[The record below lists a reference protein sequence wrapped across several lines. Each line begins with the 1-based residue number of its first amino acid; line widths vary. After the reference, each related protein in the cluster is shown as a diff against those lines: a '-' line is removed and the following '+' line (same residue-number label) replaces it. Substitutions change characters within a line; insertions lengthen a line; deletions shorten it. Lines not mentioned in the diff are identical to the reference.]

1 LVSRELRSTR
11 LDQFQ
16 DVLQGRRAAVLVAPA
31 LSGAA
36 LVVVVVVV
44 VAGMAVITA
53 GVAVIAVAAR
63 RTAVSLGAV
72 AGVVLGGAGRDGVV
86 AMAGATAR
94 SGRGFAVEVTC
105 AVVVRAGDGCPD
117 CRQPG
122 FRSAMVIGGSVCRA
136 L

>member
-1 LVSRELRSTR
+1 M
-11 LDQFQ
+11 
-16 DVLQGRRAAVLVAPA
+16 
-31 LSGAA
+31 
-36 LVVVVVVV
+36 VVVVV

-86 AMAGATAR
+86 AMAGGTTR

-105 AVVVRAGDGCPD
+105 AVVVHAGDGCPD

-122 FRSAMVIGGSVCRA
+122 FRRAMVIGGIVCRA

>member
-1 LVSRELRSTR
+1 M
-11 LDQFQ
+11 
-16 DVLQGRRAAVLVAPA
+16 
-31 LSGAA
+31 
-36 LVVVVVVV
+36 VVVVV
-44 VAGMAVITA
+44 VAGMAVVTA
-53 GVAVIAVAAR
+53 GASVIAVAAR
-63 RTAVSLGAV
+63 LTAMSRSAVSLSAV

-86 AMAGATAR
+86 AMAGGTTR

-122 FRSAMVIGGSVCRA
+122 FRRAMVIGGIVCRA